1 MSSTKERQQSHRTT
15 RREFVQKGGLAGAVL
30 GIAAAC
36 PPLVRRAF
44 VRKREYL
51 LVGHPNPCT
60 GPLAEFG
67 KTSPWADQEAVVA
80 LGSQRGIDFVSGK
93 RMPVRVKVV
102 DTGSDPIRA
111 EKVASELIL
120 KDNVDLIVVMDLPDT
135 ADPVRAAC
143 QTHSTPFAS
152 IDVPSHGD
160 VG

>member
-1 MSSTKERQQSHRTT
+1 
-15 RREFVQKGGLAGAVL
+15 LAGAAL

-36 PPLVRRAF
+36 PPLVTRAIAP
-44 VRKREYL
+44 KRDYL

-67 KTSPWADQEAVVA
+67 KTSPWADQEAVAA

-93 RMPVRVKVV
+93 RMPVKVKVV
-102 DTGSDPIRA
+102 DTGSDPVKA
-111 EKVASELIL
+111 KKVASELIL
-120 KDNVDLIVVMDLPDT
+120 KDNVDLIVVMELPDT
-135 ADPVRAAC
+135 SAPVRAAC
-143 QTHSTPFAS
+143 QTHSTPFVS